1 MNVVS
6 TGSVYQIYDEG
17 MQTAKKLPPL
27 TYDVCFSKMQGF
39 FLTSRP
45 SIKSEEE
52 KIYGSYIQKVNKVI
66 SGYESVD
73 RNFGII
79 LSGPKGVGKTLFAK
93 VLSASAQAKGY
104 PILVVSD
111 YIPGIS
117 HFLSSIDQD
126 VIILFDEF
134 EKVFCQKEDCSP
146 QDEMLTL
153 FDGLDGGHK
162 LFVVICNSLDK
173 LNSYILNRPGRFH
186 YHFALDV
193 PSVEEIRE
201 YLQDKLAPPYQNE
214 IDRIINLANM
224 GKITYDCLRAI
235 VFELNQGYSLEETIS
250 DLNIS
255 RDRSIT
261 FDIEVEFMDGIIYK
275 AYSES
280 LNLISNKPFGR
291 WFKPALSVGS
301 DREAIWVEFVPSDAE
316 PDPNRIGSM
325 YIPVDKLIDVHFD
338 GYEIDDEDKSPFA
351 EAMRNRV
358 KEKPK
363 SVRLTRTLYD
373 SYKYLV

>member
-1 MNVVS
+1 
-6 TGSVYQIYDEG
+6 

-39 FLTSRP
+39 FLTSR
-45 SIKSEEE
+45 SDIKSEEE
-52 KIYGSYIQKVNKVI
+52 KIYGNYIQKVSKVI
-66 SGYESVD
+66 GGYESVD

-93 VLSASAQAKGY
+93 VLSAEAQVKGY

-111 YIPGIS
+111 YVPGIS

-134 EKVFCQKEDCSP
+134 EKVFCEKENFNP

-162 LFVVICNSLDK
+162 LFIVICNSLDR

-186 YHFALDV
+186 YHFTLDV
-193 PSVEEIRE
+193 PNAEEIRE

-255 RDRSIT
+255 RDRSVT
-261 FDIEVEFMDGIIYK
+261 FDIEVEFMDGAIYK
-275 AYSES
+275 VYGES
-280 LNLISNKPFGR
+280 VDLVSSKPYGR
-291 WFKPALSVGS
+291 WFRPALQIGS
-301 DREAIWVEFVPSDAE
+301 SAESIWVEFIPSDVE
-316 PDPNRIGSM
+316 PDPNHIGSM
-325 YIPVDKLIDVHFD
+325 HVPIDKLTDVHYD
-338 GYEIDDEDKSPFA
+338 GYEIDNDDKSPFA
-351 EAMRNRV
+351 ETIRKRV

-363 SVRLTRTLYD
+363 SVRLTKTLYGN
-373 SYKYLV
+373 YKYLV